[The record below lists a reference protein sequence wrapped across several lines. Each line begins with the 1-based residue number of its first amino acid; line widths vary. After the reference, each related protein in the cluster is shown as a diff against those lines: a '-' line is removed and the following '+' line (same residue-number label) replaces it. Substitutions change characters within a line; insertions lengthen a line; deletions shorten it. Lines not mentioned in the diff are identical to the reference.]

1 MKIYECLQ
9 YRVYK
14 KGETLCKYGDIGDR
28 FFIILKGQVGI
39 LVPQIVETDFNS
51 TWDVFN
57 FALSKF

>member
-51 TWDVFN
+51 TWDVFVYVLN
-57 FALSKF
+57 KF